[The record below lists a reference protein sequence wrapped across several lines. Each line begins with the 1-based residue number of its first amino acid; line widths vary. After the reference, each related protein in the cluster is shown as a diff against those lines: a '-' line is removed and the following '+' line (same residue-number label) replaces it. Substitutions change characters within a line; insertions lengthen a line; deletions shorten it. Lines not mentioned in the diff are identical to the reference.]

1 MKNRTDHDRI
11 PTFVSRWLSLGLYP
25 VAGGMQLL
33 IVWVPRL
40 DRSWALR
47 LPAAVNGPS
56 HTGAGAW
63 SW

>member
-1 MKNRTDHDRI
+1 MI
-11 PTFVSRWLSLGLYP
+11 PTFISRWFSAGLYP
-25 VAGGMQLL
+25 APNNTQLL
-33 IVWVPRL
+33 IVWLPRL

-47 LPAAVNGPS
+47 LPAAIDSPS